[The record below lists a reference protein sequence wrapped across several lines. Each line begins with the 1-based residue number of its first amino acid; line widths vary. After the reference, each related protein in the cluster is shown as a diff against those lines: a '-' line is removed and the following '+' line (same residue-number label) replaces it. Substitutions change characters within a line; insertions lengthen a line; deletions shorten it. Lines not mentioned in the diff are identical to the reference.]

1 MLLLLFDKSKKQ
13 KQNKNLSQKEEQSQ
27 DEMNQER
34 GSWGNFKKK
43 GRLCKLLPGG
53 LNVL

>member
-1 MLLLLFDKSKKQ
+1 MIHIAEFFTTVTQKSYFTLYCIREQ

-34 GSWGNFKKK
+34 GS
-43 GRLCKLLPGG
+43 
-53 LNVL
+53 